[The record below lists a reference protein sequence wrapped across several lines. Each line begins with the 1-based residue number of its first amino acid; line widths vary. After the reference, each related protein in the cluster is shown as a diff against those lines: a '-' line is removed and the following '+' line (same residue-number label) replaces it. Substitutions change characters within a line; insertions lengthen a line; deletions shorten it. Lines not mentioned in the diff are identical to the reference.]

1 MHPVLDAFLAQTA
14 DGPQSGNPIM
24 QLVPFLAIAVVFYFI
39 FFRPQQRQQKLHRTF
54 LEGLKRGDQ
63 VVTQGGI
70 IGEVVSVEDKV
81 VTVNVGGG
89 TKIRMLKAQV
99 AGQWKEPVPGE
110 AKPEK
115 K

>member
-1 MHPVLDAFLAQTA
+1 MRPAIDAFLAQTA
-14 DGPQSGNPIM
+14 DGQQSGSPLM

-39 FFRPQQRQQKLHRTF
+39 FFRPQQRQQKEHKTF
-54 LEGLKRGDQ
+54 LQGLKKGDEI
-63 VVTQGGI
+63 VTQGGI
-70 IGEVVSVEDKV
+70 IGEVFAVEDKT

-99 AGQWKEPVPGE
+99 VGQWKEPVPGE
-110 AKPEK
+110 AKAEK